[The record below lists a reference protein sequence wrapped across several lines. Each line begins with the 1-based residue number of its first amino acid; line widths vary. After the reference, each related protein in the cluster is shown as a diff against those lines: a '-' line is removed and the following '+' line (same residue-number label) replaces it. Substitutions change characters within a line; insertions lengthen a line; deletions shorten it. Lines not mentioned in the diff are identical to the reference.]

1 MTTPDASTP
10 TTGDA
15 PDSRAD
21 APDSR
26 ATPGQQFVAAL
37 AQAGGS
43 GDLTV
48 AIDAHLP
55 GAFPLFASR
64 PRYPVR
70 HLLNVAPVDPD
81 GPAAYVY
88 EPSAQR
94 REDAGTTYDATPEA
108 TFLPELR
115 EAELSDLTVSVSLP
129 PTILDRPTLLTA
141 FIDRRVLVRTATME
155 NQVLLRGSEDGKVP
169 GLLALPGMRRRESG
183 RSLDEAVT
191 AVAFEVEETGGSCD
205 GIVVHPAV
213 YWEMV
218 RQGLLARLG
227 VAGVVVSRTR
237 MIARNTMLLGD
248 FQAAVTLLLPH
259 VNELS
264 LRRGAGAGGE
274 DVIQARTRLGLAV
287 HVPQHLIELTWN
299 GSDG

>member
-1 MTTPDASTP
+1 MTPPDAGSISP
-10 TTGDA
+10 DDA
-15 PDSRAD
+15 SAT
-21 APDSR
+21 SG
-26 ATPGQQFVAAL
+26 TPGEQCVAAL
-37 AQAGGS
+37 ARAGKTE
-43 GDLTV
+43 DLTV
-48 AIDAHLP
+48 AVDRHLP

-70 HLLNVAPVDPD
+70 HLLNTAPAGGDD
-81 GPAAYVY
+81 AAVYVY
-88 EPSAQR
+88 EPSAQQ
-94 REDAGTTYDATPEA
+94 REDSGTTYAATPEA

-129 PTILDRPTLLTA
+129 PTILDRPALLTT
-141 FIDRRVLVRTATME
+141 FIDRRVLVRMATME

-169 GLLALPGMRRRESG
+169 GLLTLPGMRRRSSA

-205 GIVVHPAV
+205 GIVAHPAV

-218 RQGLLARLG
+218 RQGLLARLS

-237 MIARNTMLLGD
+237 MIARDTMLLGD
-248 FQAAVTLLLPH
+248 FQAAVTLLLPG

-274 DVIQARTRLGLAV
+274 DVIQARTRLGLAL
-287 HVPQHLIELTWN
+287 HVPQHLIELTWSG
-299 GSDG
+299 GSS

>member
-169 GLLALPGMRRRESG
+169 GLLALPGMRRRERG
-183 RSLDEAVT
+183 RRLDEAVT
-191 AVAFEVEETGGSCD
+191 AGAFEVEEAGGCC
-205 GIVVHPAV
+205 GGRVGHPA
-213 YWEMV
+213 
-218 RQGLLARLG
+218 G
-227 VAGVVVSRTR
+227 
-237 MIARNTMLLGD
+237 
-248 FQAAVTLLLPH
+248 
-259 VNELS
+259 
-264 LRRGAGAGGE
+264 
-274 DVIQARTRLGLAV
+274 
-287 HVPQHLIELTWN
+287 
-299 GSDG
+299 

>member
-1 MTTPDASTP
+1 MTTPDAGSTIAH
-10 TTGDA
+10 DA
-15 PDSRAD
+15 T
-21 APDSR
+21 R

-37 AQAGGS
+37 AEAGGS
-43 GDLTV
+43 EDLTV

-70 HLLNVAPVDPD
+70 HLLNTASVDRE
-81 GPAAYVY
+81 GPAVYIY

-94 REDAGTTYDATPEA
+94 REDSGTTYAATPEA

-129 PTILDRPTLLTA
+129 PTILGRDALLTT

-169 GLLALPGMRRRESG
+169 GLLDLPGMRRRNSA

-191 AVAFEVEETGGSCD
+191 EVAFEVEETGGSCD
-205 GIVVHPAV
+205 GIVTHPAV

-218 RQGLLARLG
+218 RQGLLARLS

-287 HVPQHLIELTWN
+287 HVPQHLIELTWS
-299 GSDG
+299 GSDS

>member
-1 MTTPDASTP
+1 MTTPDAG
-10 TTGDA
+10 TTTAGDA
-15 PDSRAD
+15 PDSR
-21 APDSR
+21 S
-26 ATPGQQFVAAL
+26 TPGQQFVAAL
-37 AQAGGS
+37 ARAGGS
-43 GDLTV
+43 DDVTV

-70 HLLNVAPVDPD
+70 HLLNIAPVDPG

-94 REDAGTTYDATPEA
+94 REDSGTTYAATPEA

-129 PTILDRPTLLTA
+129 PTILDRPAMLTA
-141 FIDRRVLVRTATME
+141 FIDRRVLVRAATME

-169 GLLALPGMRRRESG
+169 GLLDLPGMRRRASK

-205 GIVVHPAV
+205 GIVAHPAV

-218 RQGLLARLG
+218 RQGLLARLS

-264 LRRGAGAGGE
+264 LRRGAGASGE
-274 DVIQARTRLGLAV
+274 DVIQARTQLGLAV

-299 GSDG
+299 GAETAETTER